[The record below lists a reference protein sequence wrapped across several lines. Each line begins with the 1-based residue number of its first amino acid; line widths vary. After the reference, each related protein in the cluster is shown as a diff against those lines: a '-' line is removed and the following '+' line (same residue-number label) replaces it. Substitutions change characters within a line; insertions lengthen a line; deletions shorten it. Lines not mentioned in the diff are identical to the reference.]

1 MQKSP
6 MNSGSF
12 SKINL
17 QLKASY
23 GSWPHGTLYGSKRP
37 ITVTTLQ
44 HMRFVNMIVRYNYGS
59 KRRMTVTQEPYC
71 CSKETPVL

>member
-6 MNSGSF
+6 INSGTSF

-23 GSWPHGTLYGSKRP
+23 GSSPHGTLYGSKRP

-44 HMRFVNMIVRYNYGS
+44 HMRLVNTIVRYNYIMEV
-59 KRRMTVTQEPYC
+59 RD
-71 CSKETPVL
+71 L